1 MSRPSSR
8 TGFSESEPPTGPSL
22 MDAWSSGLHEL
33 GGYQLVRPVGSG
45 GMGAVFEAIEQQ
57 TGRRVAIK
65 TLHRTDPS
73 GLIAL
78 KGEFRRMTDVVHK
91 NLALLHELVQDGE
104 LLYFAME
111 FVEGLDF
118 YRYVTGSSMPNAPT
132 LLAADDPSPSSRP
145 KPIIH
150 RFRERRLRNSLIQLA
165 SGVLALHQEGLLHL
179 DLKPANVLVENGGRV
194 VILDFGLVRPQSS
207 SAESQMFCGTPAYM
221 APEQAEGRAGPPAD
235 AYAMGV
241 MLFEALTGDLPF
253 DVRGHAGIF
262 GKLRNEAPSASSRR
276 ADVPRDLDELCSELL
291 AREPG
296 RRPSVDTIVKR
307 LMPSSSVRL
316 APAGGTPTTSTAGP
330 RAELIGREDELEVLL
345 DALERCRHGEPQQV
359 YVDGPSGVGKT
370 ALLQRFV
377 ERAGREHGTL
387 VLEARCYERESIPY
401 KAVDALIDSLAPHL
415 VTRLHAALGDLN
427 DVLRAFPALG
437 PDRGGGQ
444 LPQARLAG
452 NPHEARRRAFRGLR
466 ALLADLAHDR
476 PLVLAIDDLQ
486 WGDLDSARLLVE
498 VLAPPNAPQ
507 VLFVGTY
514 RSEERGQ
521 SAFLQELL
529 RRGQGPGVVMLT
541 LAPLSFAQAEAVAL
555 GMLERTDEDAR
566 RLAREV
572 AGESGGN
579 PLLID
584 SLISHRSS
592 ADGAAQQTKASLE
605 SVVLAALSS
614 LPAEARR
621 LLEIIAVAGQPLPQ
635 GLALSASSV
644 GSERHAVLAHLR
656 TAHLI
661 RTRGTSSSDPLDVY
675 HDRIREVLYA
685 HLPRLTL
692 RSLHRH
698 LANALEA
705 QGDAQADLLARQFNA
720 AGVVEKAG
728 HYATLAAERASAA
741 LAFNQ
746 ASELY
751 TLAVESRP
759 DDLELRIRHA
769 EALVQAGHGAEAAH
783 AFLACSRV
791 APPEQA
797 LTLERNAAR
806 QLLFAGHVEEG
817 IGLLRPLLAHYRLR
831 LPGTSLGLGITLVWR
846 MLRASLRGTDFVLR
860 SAESIDQRTLARI
873 DTAISTADGLSS
885 IDLVRAASVMLD
897 ALLLSLR
904 AGERSRIA
912 WCLAQYGLFTATKG
926 TARAIARGEEL
937 LARAENLGRGLG
949 DANLEGAFKLAW
961 SKAALAIGDFRAALT
976 RADACADHLRSQC
989 ASASGPISIAQNV
1002 SLMALECL
1010 GDFNELCRRA
1020 ESNIELAA
1028 ALGDRYVMVT
1038 SLAFLAQ
1045 GRLAAGDVAGA
1056 RAALR
1061 EGREVWSASGFMLQ
1075 NWLMLAAEAAIALY
1089 EDDPMRAWSLLEEN
1103 RPAVSTSRLLDVQLL
1118 RVLWLRLRGNA
1129 ALACVRASRG
1139 SVRHFIG
1146 VARHDAE
1153 QLARLRQNHARAASG
1168 VLRAGIAWF
1177 EGNTEQAG
1185 LQLTRAVATYEQ
1197 AGMVVAASS
1206 ARLRR
1211 SFLAGGGTT
1220 DATAAGDAMREL
1232 GIGDPDRYARLH
1244 AP

>member
-1 MSRPSSR
+1 MSRSSPSSDF
-8 TGFSESEPPTGPSL
+8 GESEAPSGPSL
-22 MDAWSSGLHEL
+22 MDAWSAGLSQL
-33 GGYQLVRPVGSG
+33 GGYQLIRPVGSG
-45 GMGAVFEAIEQQ
+45 GMGAVFEALEQQ
-57 TGRRVAIK
+57 TGRRVALK
-65 TLHRTDPS
+65 TLHRTDPG

-78 KGEFRRMTDVVHK
+78 KSEFRRMTDVVHR

-118 YRYVTGSSMPNAPT
+118 YRYVTGTSVPNAPT
-132 LLAADDPSPSSRP
+132 LLAGDELAADSRP
-145 KPIIH
+145 EPAIH

-179 DLKPANVLVENGGRV
+179 DLKPANVLVESGGRV
-194 VILDFGLVRPQSS
+194 VILDFGLVRPQS
-207 SAESQMFCGTPAYM
+207 ARTESQLFCGTPAYM

-235 AYAMGV
+235 AYAIGV

-253 DVRGHAGIF
+253 DVRGHAGIL
-262 GKLRNEAPSASSRR
+262 GKLRNEAPAATSRR

-296 RRPSVDTIVKR
+296 RRPGIDTIVKR
-307 LMPSSSVRL
+307 LLPSSSVRL
-316 APAGGTPTTSTAGP
+316 TPLGGTPVTSTVGP
-330 RAELIGREDELEVLL
+330 RSELIGREDELELLL
-345 DALERCRHGEPQQV
+345 DGLERCRHGEAAQV
-359 YVDGPSGVGKT
+359 YIDGPSGVGKT
-370 ALLQRFV
+370 ALMQRFV
-377 ERAGREHGTL
+377 ERAGRERGTL

-415 VTRLHAALGDLN
+415 TTRLHAAAGDLN

-437 PDRGGGQ
+437 SNSNGGQ
-444 LPQARLAG
+444 MPVLPLAG
-452 NPHEARRRAFRGLR
+452 DPHEARRRAFRGLR
-466 ALLADLAHDR
+466 ALLAELGR
-476 PLVLAIDDLQ
+476 ERSLVLAVDDLQ

-514 RSEERGQ
+514 RSEERAQ

-529 RRGQGPGVVMLT
+529 RRGQGPNVTLIT

-555 GMLERTDEDAR
+555 GLLERDDEAAR

-572 AGESGGN
+572 ASESGGN

-584 SLISHRSS
+584 SLISHR
-592 ADGAAQQTKASLE
+592 GAGEGAVQQTNASLE
-605 SVVLAALSS
+605 GVVLAALAAL
-614 LPAEARR
+614 LPEDRR
-621 LLEIIAVAGQPLPQ
+621 LLEIVTVAGQPLPQ
-635 GLALSASSV
+635 GLALAAASV
-644 GSERHAVLAHLR
+644 GSERHAVLARLR

-661 RTRGTSSSDPLDVY
+661 RTRGTSATDPLDVY

-685 HLPRLTL
+685 NLPRLTL

-705 QGDAQADLLARQFNA
+705 QGDAHAELLARQFSA
-720 AGVVEKAG
+720 AGVIDKAG
-728 HYATLAAERASAA
+728 HYATVAAEGASAA

-746 ASELY
+746 AAELF
-751 TLAVESRP
+751 TLAIECRP
-759 DDLELRIRHA
+759 DDLALRVRHA
-769 EALVQAGHGAEAAH
+769 EALVQAGHGAEAAQ
-783 AFLACSRV
+783 AFLACARV

-797 LTLERNAAR
+797 LTLERHAAR
-806 QLLFAGHVEEG
+806 QLLFAGHVEQG

-831 LPGTSLGLGITLVWR
+831 LPGSSLALGLALIWR
-846 MLRASLRGTDFVLR
+846 MFRAKVRGTDFALR
-860 SAESIDQRTLARI
+860 PAEVIEPHALARI

-885 IDLVRAASVMLD
+885 IDLVRAAAVMLD
-897 ALLLSLR
+897 ALHLALR

-912 WCLAQYGLFTATKG
+912 WTLAQYGLFTATKG
-926 TARAIARGEEL
+926 TARAVTRGEEL

-961 SKAALAIGDFRAALT
+961 SKAALAIGDFRAALS
-976 RADACADHLRSQC
+976 RADACAEHLRSQC

-1010 GDFNELCRRA
+1010 GDFNELRRRA
-1020 ESNIELAA
+1020 EANIELAA
-1028 ALGDRYVMVT
+1028 TLGDRYVMVT

-1045 GRLAAGDVAGA
+1045 GRLAAGDTAGA

-1061 EGREVWSASGFMLQ
+1061 EGREIWSARGFMLQ
-1075 NWLMLAAEAAIALY
+1075 NWLLLAAEASIALY
-1089 EDDPMRAWSLLEEN
+1089 EDEPLRAWALLEEN
-1103 RPAVSTSRLLDVQLL
+1103 RPAVKASRLLDVQLL
-1118 RVLWLRLRGNA
+1118 RVLALRLRGNA

-1139 SVRHFIG
+1139 PVRQFIG
-1146 VARHDAE
+1146 VARQDAQALE
-1153 QLARLRQNHARAASG
+1153 RMRQHHARAAG
-1168 VLRAGIAWF
+1168 AVLRAGIAWF

-1185 LQLTRAVATYEQ
+1185 FDLTRAVATYELG
-1197 AGMVVAASS
+1197 GMVVAASS

-1211 SFLAGGGTT
+1211 SFLAGGGST
-1220 DATAAGDAMREL
+1220 DSAAAASAMRER
-1232 GIGDPDRYARLH
+1232 GIGEPDRYARLH

>member
-1 MSRPSSR
+1 MSRSSSR
-8 TGFSESEPPTGPSL
+8 SGFGESEAPSGPSL
-22 MDAWSSGLHEL
+22 MDAWSDGLSEL

-45 GMGAVFEAIEQQ
+45 GMGAVFEAIDKQ
-57 TGRRVAIK
+57 TGRRVALK
-65 TLHRTDPS
+65 TLHRTDPG

-78 KGEFRRMTDVVHK
+78 KGEFRRMTDVVHR

-118 YRYVTGSSMPNAPT
+118 FRYVTGSSAPSAPT
-132 LLAADDPSPSSRP
+132 LLASDDPLPSSRP
-145 KPIIH
+145 KPAVH

-165 SGVLALHQEGLLHL
+165 HGVLALHQEGLLHL

-194 VILDFGLVRPQSS
+194 VILDFGLVRPQSAR
-207 SAESQMFCGTPAYM
+207 AESQMFCGTPAYM
-221 APEQAEGRAGPPAD
+221 APEQTEGRAGRPAD
-235 AYAMGV
+235 AYAIGV
-241 MLFEALTGDLPF
+241 MLFEALTGELPF

-262 GKLRNEAPSASSRR
+262 GKLRNDAPSASSVR
-276 ADVPRDLDELCSELL
+276 AEVPRDLDELCSELL
-291 AREPG
+291 ARDPAK
-296 RRPSVDTIVKR
+296 RPPVDAIVKR

-316 APAGGTPTTSTAGP
+316 TPIGGTPVASAFGP
-330 RAELIGREDELEVLL
+330 RSELIGREDELELL
-345 DALERCRHGEPQQV
+345 FEALDRCRHGESAQV
-359 YVDGPSGVGKT
+359 YVDGPSGVGKS

-377 ERAGREHGTL
+377 ERAGRERGTL

-415 VTRLHAALGDLN
+415 TTRLYAAAGDLN
-427 DVLRAFPALG
+427 DVLRVFPALG
-437 PDRGGGQ
+437 AGNSGGQ
-444 LPQARLAG
+444 MPAAPLASD
-452 NPHEARRRAFRGLR
+452 PHEARRRAFRGLR
-466 ALLADLAHDR
+466 ALLGDLAR
-476 PLVLAIDDLQ
+476 ERSLVLAVDDLQ

-498 VLAPPNAPQ
+498 VLAPPAAPP
-507 VLFVGTY
+507 VLFLGTY
-514 RSEERGQ
+514 RSEERAQ

-529 RRGQGPGVVMLT
+529 RRGQGPNVTLIT

-555 GMLERTDEDAR
+555 GMLERDDDDAR

-584 SLISHRSS
+584 SLISHRGS
-592 ADGAAQQTKASLE
+592 AEGSTQRSKTSLE
-605 SVVLAALSS
+605 SVVLAALAA
-614 LPAEARR
+614 LPAEGRR
-621 LLEIIAVAGQPLPQ
+621 LLEIITVAGQPLPQ
-635 GLALSASSV
+635 GLALSASDVS
-644 GSERHAVLAHLR
+644 GDRHSVLARLR

-661 RTRGTSSSDPLDVY
+661 RTRGTSPTDPLDVY
-675 HDRIREVLYA
+675 HDRIREVLYS

-705 QGDAQADLLARQFNA
+705 QGDVHADLLARQFSA

-746 ASELY
+746 AAELF
-751 TLAVESRP
+751 TLATECRP
-759 DDLELRIRHA
+759 DDLALRIRHA
-769 EALVQAGHGAEAAH
+769 EALVQAGHGAEAAQ
-783 AFLACSRV
+783 AFLACARA

-831 LPGTSLGLGITLVWR
+831 LPGSSLALGFALVWR
-846 MLRASLRGTDFVLR
+846 MFRSKLRGTDFTLR
-860 SAESIDQRTLARI
+860 PAEAIEPRALARI

-885 IDLVRAASVMLD
+885 IDLVRAAAVMLD
-897 ALLLSLR
+897 ALHLALR

-912 WCLAQYGLFTATKG
+912 WTLAQYGLFTATKG
-926 TARAIARGEEL
+926 NARAVTRGEEL

-961 SKAALAIGDFRAALT
+961 SKAALAIGDFRAALS
-976 RADACADHLRSQC
+976 RADSCAEHLRSQC

-1010 GDFNELCRRA
+1010 GDFNELRRRA
-1020 ESNIELAA
+1020 EANIELAG

-1045 GRLAAGDVAGA
+1045 GRLAAGDTAGA
-1056 RAALR
+1056 RAALQ
-1061 EGREVWSASGFMLQ
+1061 EGRKVWSARGFMLQ
-1075 NWLMLAAEAAIALY
+1075 NWLMLAAEAAILLY
-1089 EDDPMRAWSLLEEN
+1089 ENEPLRAFSLLEEN
-1103 RPAVSTSRLLDVQLL
+1103 RAAVNASRLLDVQLL
-1118 RVLWLRLRGNA
+1118 RVVALRLRGNA

-1139 SVRHFIG
+1139 PARQFIG
-1146 VARHDAE
+1146 RARADAE
-1153 QLARLRQNHARAASG
+1153 HLEKQPQSHARAAGG

-1177 EGNTEQAG
+1177 EGDTEHAG
-1185 LQLTRAVATYEQ
+1185 LELTRAIATYEQ
-1197 AGMVVAASS
+1197 AGMIVAASS

-1211 SFLAGGGTT
+1211 SFLAGGGAT
-1220 DATAAGDAMREL
+1220 DAAAAASAMRER
-1232 GIGDPDRYARLH
+1232 GISEPDRYARLH